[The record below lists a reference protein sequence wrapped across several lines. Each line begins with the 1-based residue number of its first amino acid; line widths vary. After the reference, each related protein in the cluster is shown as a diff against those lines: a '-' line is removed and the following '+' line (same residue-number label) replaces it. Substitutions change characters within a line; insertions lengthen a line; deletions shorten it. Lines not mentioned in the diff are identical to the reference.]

1 MNILN
6 ALIAGSGA
14 ENNLNFSWS
23 LWFFKNE
30 KGNQWK
36 DNLRL
41 VTSFSTVEDFW
52 AIYNHI
58 QVRNDRL
65 VRPTIVSLA
74 FLKTANGM

>member
-1 MNILN
+1 MYILTRV
-6 ALIAGSGA
+6 
-14 ENNLNFSWS
+14 FRWS

-41 VTSFSTVEDFW
+41 VTSFDTVEDFW

-58 QVRNDRL
+58 QVITNLNR
-65 VRPTIVSLA
+65 I
-74 FLKTANGM
+74 

>member
-1 MNILN
+1 MNFLN
-6 ALIAGSGA
+6 TPFVEASGA
-14 ENNLNFSWS
+14 GNNLCFSWS

-58 QVRNDRL
+58 QVGNDRL
-65 VRPTIVSLA
+65 VISDRTRV
-74 FLKTANGM
+74 F